1 MRRQHGRWRWRL
13 LRSRRAKC
21 GGWRVVVLYLTSGF
35 LSLCEAFVVAGWAMA
50 GSGAVP
56 RPLRSDS
63 VRAMGSIEVIGST
76 VNKSSVAA
84 TGLCKPIFVAVVDEA
99 NHAIAAR
106 GGQLCSERASRAGR
120 VERSLFGGGVSR
132 VFGHWPRLGSR
143 ASLERRVERLSL
155 QF

>member
-1 MRRQHGRWRWRL
+1 M
-13 LRSRRAKC
+13 
-21 GGWRVVVLYLTSGF
+21 
-35 LSLCEAFVVAGWAMA
+35 
-50 GSGAVP
+50 GSEMCI
-56 RPLRSDS
+56 RDRLRSDS

-132 VFGHWPRLGSR
+132 VFGHWARGRELARRTSARGGAAQSLFAQITTQYKRCTSDPR
-143 ASLERRVERLSL
+143 
-155 QF
+155 